1 MSGYFEV
8 CRLCGGMPDARVAAT
23 WTFRIDRDA
32 PTQNVMGN
40 NRGGGRWAYR
50 KERNA
55 WADALGV
62 AGIHLK
68 IGLAQVR
75 RRVTITRCY
84 SGQQKLRD
92 HGNLVGGLKAAVDAM
107 VGIGLLKDDS
117 PEWCEIY
124 YKQSRVEKHERGTVI
139 TIEELA

>member
-1 MSGYFEV
+1 VEAEA
-8 CRLCGGMPDARVAAT
+8 CRLCGGRPYAKVAAS

-40 NRGGGRWAYR
+40 NRGGGRWAYK
-50 KERNA
+50 KERDA
-55 WADALGV
+55 WVSAFTLNKPWIPDA
-62 AGIHLK
+62 K
-68 IGLAQVR
+68 SR

-92 HGNLVGGLKAAVDAM
+92 HGNLVGGMKPVVDAL
-107 VGIGLLKDDS
+107 VLCGLLKDDS
-117 PEWCEIY
+117 PKWCEVY
-124 YKQSRVEKHERGTVI
+124 YHQRRVEKGERGTYI